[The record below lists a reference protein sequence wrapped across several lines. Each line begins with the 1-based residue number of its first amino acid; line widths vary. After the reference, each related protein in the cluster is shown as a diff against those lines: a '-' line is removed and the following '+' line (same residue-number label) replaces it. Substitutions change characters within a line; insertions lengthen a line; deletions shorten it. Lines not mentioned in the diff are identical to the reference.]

1 MCENWFILFICDANA
16 KNLKLHCGTWKN
28 RKTGRNWQQMT
39 SCGFDCGLV
48 CWLLN
53 VGLGTV
59 LDWDT
64 TLHNMG
70 HCDNWTF
77 WDATF
82 PSNGKVWIKLGNT
95 YPFIMFFN
103 FLPWRFDT
111 VRWGRVLAKYDLI
124 DFPFLFFFWANWSQL
139 MGNMN
144 INIHMV
150 NTIGYQ
156 IYVRNWTIAKCL
168 FLLNLESLALFVTY
182 ICSYLFWVS
191 KIV

>member
-144 INIHMV
+144 ININMANNRISDLCAQLNNCKMLVFVKSWVTCAFRYLH
-150 NTIGYQ
+150 
-156 IYVRNWTIAKCL
+156 L
-168 FLLNLESLALFVTY
+168 FIFV
-182 ICSYLFWVS
+182 LGQ
-191 KIV
+191 